1 MGEREFADVLREAI
15 QARGLGLGRI
25 QERLRARGVSVSLAT
40 LSYWQSGRSRP
51 ERRDSL
57 AAVGLLEEVLE
68 IPVGTL
74 SASIGPPRRRGRWLS
89 TVPDR
94 IGLATYWPR
103 LGAMPA
109 GATVNPGSPSPIVW

>member
-1 MGEREFADVLREAI
+1 VLREAI
-15 QARGLGLGRI
+15 QARGLGFGRI

-68 IPVGTL
+68 EVLEIPVGTL

-94 IGLATYWPR
+94 TGLATYWPR

>member
-40 LSYWQSGRSRP
+40 LSYWQSGLSRP

-57 AAVGLLEEVLE
+57 AGVD
-68 IPVGTL
+68 IRWYY
-74 SASIGPPRRRGRWLS
+74 SSGP
-89 TVPDR
+89 
-94 IGLATYWPR
+94 A
-103 LGAMPA
+103 A
-109 GATVNPGSPSPIVW
+109 